1 MPDLELSND
10 QDRQVYIDDRAS
22 HVQAAVNKYLEIIP
36 EIEWQGMWG
45 EFSHETAKEMVLS
58 PHGWKADHDLA
69 DQLVMFVAKAMS
81 HELGEVFGIDI
92 FDDDSRAVRRVGSPL
107 DPPHATVLQ
116 LVLRNQHYR
125 AAGGATQ
132 SSGTRSTDARAG
144 ATESSRSTDA
154 AAGATESSRSTD
166 ATAGATETSE
176 TRSTDATAGATES
189 SRSAVKTVNGIV
201 KRPYYLID
209 ADVDQTLFKQLPMY
223 NGSTIIKGLNQGS
236 PLQDYEPQGFACVTL
251 EKEALSDM
259 LELIQVIWKLEP
271 NSSIDWGHESWQSTR
286 LRKVLF
292 EVAGWRAQPEMGGM
306 YEVNTSK
313 AEDQTNGN
321 QERMT
326 LLDSRRT
333 KVQQL
338 DAPHNTAMQQ
348 VLAWIISGVP
358 EDAKKAVPDYDTVV
372 WTGSINVGT
381 CNVIPHVD
389 EDDADGPGFHYYSL
403 TLQTLRTQ

>member
-1 MPDLELSND
+1 MPDFELSND

-132 SSGTRSTDARAG
+132 SS
-144 ATESSRSTDA
+144 
-154 AAGATESSRSTD
+154 
-166 ATAGATETSE
+166 E

-189 SRSAVKTVNGIV
+189 SRSAVKTVSGIV

-209 ADVDQTLFKQLPMY
+209 ADVDQKLFKQLPMY

>member
-1 MPDLELSND
+1 MPDLELSNN
-10 QDRQVYIDDRAS
+10 RQVYIDDRAS
-22 HVQAAVNKYLEIIP
+22 HLQAAVNKYLDIIP
-36 EIEWQGMWG
+36 EMEWQGMWGG

-58 PHGWKADHDLA
+58 PDGWKADHDLA

-81 HELGEVFGIDI
+81 YELSEVFGIDI
-92 FDDDSRAVRRVGSPL
+92 FDDASRAVRRVGSPL

-116 LVLRNQHYR
+116 LVLRHQHYM
-125 AAGGATQ
+125 ATGATQ
-132 SSGTRSTDARAG
+132 SSET
-144 ATESSRSTDA
+144 RSTDA

-166 ATAGATETSE
+166 A
-176 TRSTDATAGATES
+176 DATES
-189 SRSAVKTVNGIV
+189 SRSAAKTVNGIV

-209 ADVDQTLFKQLPMY
+209 ADVDQKLYKQLPMY

-259 LELIQVIWKLEP
+259 LELIQSIWKLEP
-271 NSSIDWGHESWQSTR
+271 NSSIDWGHEGWQSTR

-313 AEDQTNGN
+313 AEDKMNGN

-333 KVQQL
+333 KVHQL
-338 DAPHNTAMQQ
+338 DANHTTAMQQ
-348 VLAWIISGVP
+348 VLAWVISGVP

-403 TLQTLRTQ
+403 TQ